1 MDCALSTR
9 TAVGDDGGKEITI
22 NASGRDEWGR
32 PIDQRALNEE
42 IRKAVRDGAER
53 IILEG
58 VMGQRY
64 IASAATSGK
73 LYIGIRGTPG
83 NDLGAFMDG
92 PTIEVFGNA
101 QDMTGNTMSSGRIVI
116 HGNAWDV
123 TGLAA
128 RGGRILV
135 KGSSGYRVGIHMKAF
150 GQSSPS
156 VVIGGRTGDYLGE
169 YMAGGTVLVLGT
181 GVPADES
188 PVGTFIGAGMHGGAI
203 YVHGRVEEHQLGT
216 GAKLCPLD
224 DGDRAAVEE
233 LLSDFERSFGITAER
248 DWDNYMKIVPQSS
261 RPFRGRFDPTMV
273 WP

>member
-1 MDCALSTR
+1 MDGTILTK
-9 TAVGDDGGKEITI
+9 TVVLDGVKETTI
-22 NASGRDEWGR
+22 DVSGRDQWGR
-32 PIDQRALNEE
+32 PIDQRELNIEV
-42 IRKAVRDGAER
+42 RKAIGEGADR

-64 IASAATSGK
+64 IASAATNRC
-73 LYIGIRGTPG
+73 LYIGIKGTPG

-92 PTIEVFGNA
+92 PTLEVFGNA

-150 GQSSPS
+150 GSSKPS
-156 VVIGGRTGDYLGE
+156 VVIGGSTGDYLGE
-169 YMAGGTVLVLGT
+169 YMAGGTVLVLGH
-181 GVPADES
+181 GVPEAES
-188 PVGTFIGAGMHGGAI
+188 PVGTFIGAGMHGGVI
-203 YVHGRVEEHQLGT
+203 YVHGRVDEHQLGT
-216 GAKLCPLD
+216 GAKLCPLEAE
-224 DGDRAAVEE
+224 DREAIEE
-233 LLSDFERSFGITAER
+233 LLSDFERSFGMTEER
-248 DWDNYMKIVPQSS
+248 DWERYSKIMPMSS